1 MSISATTGYPILKR
15 HRPPPFMLTRVCA
28 SCKHFWGPNKKGAGE
43 CRKLT
48 AITYGADSARD
59 CEHWTRRMAGVDPVP
74 FGVAPK
80 IVVEQQPVMP
90 AAPVKATVKADPP
103 PRAPMAPAPPKRSA
117 ADARRDQVAALA
129 RSGMAGPAI
138 AAALGLSIRTVWSDA
153 AARRVSLGGSGGPS
167 RRAEVY
173 ALAEKGKIGAQIARE
188 TGMTPSSVSKYLAQW
203 RAGK

>member
-1 MSISATTGYPILKR
+1 
-15 HRPPPFMLTRVCA
+15 
-28 SCKHFWGPNKKGAGE
+28 
-43 CRKLT
+43 
-48 AITYGADSARD
+48 
-59 CEHWTRRMAGVDPVP
+59 
-74 FGVAPK
+74 
-80 IVVEQQPVMP
+80 
-90 AAPVKATVKADPP
+90 
-103 PRAPMAPAPPKRSA
+103 MAPAPPKRSA

-173 ALAEKGKIGAQIARE
+173 ALAEKGMIGAQIARE